1 MLRGYRTVRAIASVI
16 AHAGEAAMDAYREA
30 RVTDEPHIT
39 DRLMG
44 AIETAVSASDLA
56 RDFRVPDL
64 RDAVAD
70 TLGEVDEDDGTED
83 TADAAASAA
92 GRRLV
97 WQAMTLRAGS
107 GSAAHEK
114 RYGADV
120 LGVLSI
126 NTPSY
131 RVSKGFLAQAKRAEP
146 GEPFSKAEWE
156 RLQEQCEVMLRTTP
170 DAFAMIFSKTRGV
183 RMVSAA
189 AIASFSG
196 RDVFHLYDLGL
207 RTFFERHIESFIGDR
222 RLDKPKI
229 EVLDHIRSQVPRDVR
244 PSAHVLHLKASLS
257 E

>member
-16 AHAGEAAMDAYREA
+16 AQAGDAAMDAYREA

-44 AIETAVSASDLA
+44 AIETAVGASDLA
-56 RDFRVPDL
+56 RDFRVPDIG
-64 RDAVAD
+64 D
-70 TLGEVDEDDGTED
+70 TEAELLTEVDEVDGLD
-83 TADAAASAA
+83 ASAAAAPRA

-107 GSAAHEK
+107 RSAAHEK

-126 NTPSY
+126 TTPGY
-131 RVSKGFLAQAKRAEP
+131 RISKGFLAQAKRAEP
-146 GEPFSKAEWE
+146 GEPFTKAEWE
-156 RLQEQCEVMLRTTP
+156 RLQQQCEVMLTTTP
-170 DAFAMIFSKTRGV
+170 DAFAMIFSKARGV
-183 RMVSAA
+183 RMVSAS

-196 RDVFHLYDLGL
+196 RDVFDLYNLGL

-229 EVLDHIRSQVPRDVR
+229 EVLDHIRSKVPRDAR

>member
-16 AHAGEAAMDAYREA
+16 AQAGDAAMDAYREA

-44 AIETAVSASDLA
+44 AIETAVGASDLA
-56 RDFRVPDL
+56 LDFRVPDIG
-64 RDAVAD
+64 D
-70 TLGEVDEDDGTED
+70 TEAELLTEVDEVDGLD
-83 TADAAASAA
+83 ASAA
-92 GRRLV
+92 AAPRARRRLV

-107 GSAAHEK
+107 RSAAHEK

-126 NTPSY
+126 TTPGY
-131 RVSKGFLAQAKRAEP
+131 RISKGFLAQAKRAEP
-146 GEPFSKAEWE
+146 GEPFTKAEWE
-156 RLQEQCEVMLRTTP
+156 RLQQQCEVMLTTTP
-170 DAFAMIFSKTRGV
+170 DAFAMIFSKARGV

-196 RDVFHLYDLGL
+196 RDVFDLYNLGL

-229 EVLDHIRSQVPRDVR
+229 EVLDDIRSQVPRDVR

>member
-1 MLRGYRTVRAIASVI
+1 MLRSYRTVRAIASVI
-16 AHAGEAAMDAYREA
+16 AKAGESAMDAYREA

-44 AIETAVSASDLA
+44 AIETAVGASDLA
-56 RDFRVPDL
+56 RDFRVPD
-64 RDAVAD
+64 VQD
-70 TLGEVDEDDGTED
+70 TATELLTEVDEVDGPDDIEKVAPG
-83 TADAAASAA
+83 AAE
-92 GRRLV
+92 RRIV

-126 NTPSY
+126 KTPGY

-146 GEPFSKAEWE
+146 GEPFTKAEWE
-156 RLQEQCEVMLRTTP
+156 RLQKQCEVMLTTTP
-170 DAFAMIFSKTRGV
+170 DAFAMIFSKARGV
-183 RMVSAA
+183 RVVSAA

-196 RDVFHLYDLGL
+196 RDVFDLYDMGL

-244 PSAHVLHLKASLS
+244 PSAHVLYLKASLS